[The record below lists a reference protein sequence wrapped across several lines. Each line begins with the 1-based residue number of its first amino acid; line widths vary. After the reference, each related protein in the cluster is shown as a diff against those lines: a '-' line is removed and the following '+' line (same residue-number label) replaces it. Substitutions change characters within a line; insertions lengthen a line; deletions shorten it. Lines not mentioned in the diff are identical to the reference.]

1 MSRQAVPSA
10 GIRLPAGRARWVWVM
25 VALTTA
31 TVLVVLSGRA
41 DVPLSTDG
49 TMTLGVFAVIATLWL
64 SNAYP
69 PFAVGLLGLGGLI
82 AALSLPWG
90 GTVSLPWERFAGEFV
105 STPLVMMLA
114 GMSLAAGAEA
124 TGVDRVIAARLLGP
138 LTTRPA
144 VLMLVLM
151 LLGAGMSMFVSNTA
165 TTVLLLGLV
174 VPLVRHLGEGS
185 PSARV
190 MVLAVALGAAI
201 GGLATPIGTPP
212 NLIAFGLLR
221 EHGYAVSFVEWVA
234 RGVPLTMVVLLL
246 AWVLL
251 KRMARPG
258 GGAAFADWRSA
269 EASGSP
275 GNGLPTPTI
284 SLQGWVWIVVFFATI
299 SLWISQPWTGIPIGV
314 SSVLPLA
321 VLPISGVLTGEA
333 LRRVDWPTLMLMG
346 SGLCLGLAMAETGLA
361 RWMVELAVPAQAPA
375 WVLVGVFAA
384 LSTGLS
390 TFMSN
395 TATANLLLPLC
406 LALPRP
412 ELIGPCGLAIAFA
425 CSLAVALPISTP
437 PMLLATATGL
447 VRPPELL
454 RVGLI
459 IGAVGVVLTTI
470 AVLV

>member
-1 MSRQAVPSA
+1 MPPNPVV
-10 GIRLPAGRARWVWVM
+10 RLLAGRGRWGWLLLAVS
-25 VALTTA
+25 VAA
-31 TVLVVLSGRA
+31 VLVVLSGRS
-41 DVPLSTDG
+41 DVPLSTNG
-49 TMTLGVFAVIATLWL
+49 TVTLGVFAVVATLWL
-64 SNAYP
+64 SNAFP

-82 AALSLPWG
+82 FALSLPWG
-90 GTVSLPWERFAGEFV
+90 GTVSVPWERFAGEFV

-124 TGVDRVIAARLLGP
+124 TGVDRAVAARLLGP
-138 LTTRPA
+138 LTSRPA

-185 PSARV
+185 VSARV
-190 MVLAVALGAAI
+190 MVLATALGAAI

-221 EHGYAVSFVEWVA
+221 EHDYAVSFAEWVA
-234 RGVPLTMVVLLL
+234 RGLPLTLVVLLL

-251 KRMARPG
+251 KRMARTRG
-258 GGAAFADWRSA
+258 GSAFADWRSTDA
-269 EASGSP
+269 PGSPASGQ
-275 GNGLPTPTI
+275 PTPGMT
-284 SLQGWVWIVVFFATI
+284 LQGWVWVVVFFSTI

-321 VLPISGVLTGEA
+321 VLPICGVLTGEA

-346 SGLCLGLAMAETGLA
+346 SGLCLGLAMAESGLA
-361 RWMVELAVPAQAPA
+361 KWIVELAVPVQAPA
-375 WVLVGVFAA
+375 WVLVAVFAA

-412 ELIGPCGLAIAFA
+412 DLIGPCGLAIAFA

-437 PMLLATATGL
+437 PMLLATATGM

-454 RVGLI
+454 RIGLV
-459 IGAVGVVLTTI
+459 IGVAGVLLTTI